1 MSGKQIPISLVL
13 KWAGADEKKWNS
25 LVGSL
30 FQHVRL
36 GPLKFTTS
44 SILPY
49 LKMDYIFDHKTEY
62 TLPDIPSDRLKFK
75 ISSIVDYF
83 EFAIPN
89 EALSGTFDKFYL
101 SITEDKVEIRKLAED
116 DLPPLTGSKRLVRE
130 AGHLGP
136 WKKGVSRR
144 LIPPKP
150 WCFGGMASTLC
161 DPASSTWISIS
172 HHQDPRSRVRRTVL
186 EYEVVRVQ
194 VARVDAEERDR
205 IGTEVNQGI
214 GPYLG
219 RDDITEIIRA

>member
-1 MSGKQIPISLVL
+1 VL

-136 WKKGVSRR
+136 WKKGVSALPRTLGTPDHETAPLRVLRDSLTQTPQYVPKALTSDSHTRRR
-144 LIPPKP
+144 LF
-150 WCFGGMASTLC
+150 WARH
-161 DPASSTWISIS
+161 S
-172 HHQDPRSRVRRTVL
+172 HH
-186 EYEVVRVQ
+186 
-194 VARVDAEERDR
+194 
-205 IGTEVNQGI
+205 
-214 GPYLG
+214 
-219 RDDITEIIRA
+219 